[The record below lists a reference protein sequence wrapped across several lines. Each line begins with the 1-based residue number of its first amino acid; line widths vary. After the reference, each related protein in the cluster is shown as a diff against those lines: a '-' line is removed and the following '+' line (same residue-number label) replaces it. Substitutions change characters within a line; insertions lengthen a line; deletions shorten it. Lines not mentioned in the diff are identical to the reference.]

1 MNDLKYHTVP
11 PQNAKTTY
19 GQNETIDF
27 KTSAFN
33 RKLIG
38 GSIRLLGDISVSSN
52 DALSKNVFY
61 DGHTGLH
68 CVIDS
73 IKTSVSNVGQ
83 IENLDHY
90 PRYVSSKA
98 KASLTKHDL
107 FNSVYVCEGRVPDD
121 VLAKKLLK
129 GVIDVT
135 DQGEASVAT
144 FKVAPLDFAL
154 KLDFC
159 LNNVIGDNLL
169 PFNKMGDIMISL
181 QTSTVVNALWG
192 DADLGVNTNY
202 SLQNL
207 RLIYSSVADDGK
219 YGKYT
224 LKVKSSVKTSVQ
236 SNNATISTKV
246 PMVADSFFMT
256 FIQQNH
262 EGSKLY
268 NSLQCEKVP
277 LFERLE
283 VTYNDNMSQMFTYE
297 IDNEEEVIT
306 NYIKAIQ
313 KVAGNNDASLS
324 TLASNEAYGIGFNF
338 GAYTDLSKTKLGIN
352 IKSAIQ
358 SDYPLVTYMFF
369 NGVVSI

>member
-27 KTSAFN
+27 KTSTYN

-73 IKTSVSNVGQ
+73 IKTSFSTVGQ

-121 VLAKKLLK
+121 VLAKKMLK
-129 GVIDVT
+129 GIIDVT
-135 DQGEASVAT
+135 DQGQASVAT

-181 QTSTVVNALWG
+181 QTSSVVNALWG

-246 PMVADSFFMT
+246 PMIADSFFMT
-256 FIQQNH
+256 FIQQDH

-277 LFERLE
+277 IFERLE
-283 VTYNDNMSQMFTYE
+283 VTYNDSMSQMFTYE

-324 TLASNEAYGIGFNF
+324 TLAGNEAYGIGFNF

-352 IKSAIQ
+352 LKSSIQ
-358 SDYPLVTYMFF
+358 SNFPFVTYMFF

>member
-11 PQNAKTTY
+11 PQNAKPTY

-27 KTSAFN
+27 KTSAYN

-38 GSIRLLGDISVSSN
+38 GSIRLLGDIVVSDN
-52 DALSKNVFY
+52 DALANNVFY

-73 IKTSVSNVGQ
+73 IKTSVSSVGQ

-90 PRYVSSKA
+90 PRYVASKA

-107 FNSVYVCEGRVPDD
+107 FNSVYVCEGRVPDN

-129 GVIDVT
+129 GVIDVS
-135 DQGEASVAT
+135 DQGESSVAT
-144 FKVAPLDFAL
+144 FKKANLDFAL

-169 PFNKMGDIMISL
+169 PFNKMGDVMISL

-192 DADLGVNTNY
+192 DADLGINTNY
-202 SLQNL
+202 TLQNL

-246 PMVADSFFMT
+246 PIIADSFFMT
-256 FIQQNH
+256 FIQQDH
-262 EGSKLY
+262 EGSKIY

-283 VTYNDNMSQMFTYE
+283 VTYNDSMSQMFTYE

-352 IKSAIQ
+352 LKSAIQ
-358 SDYPLVTYMFF
+358 SDYPFVTYMFF